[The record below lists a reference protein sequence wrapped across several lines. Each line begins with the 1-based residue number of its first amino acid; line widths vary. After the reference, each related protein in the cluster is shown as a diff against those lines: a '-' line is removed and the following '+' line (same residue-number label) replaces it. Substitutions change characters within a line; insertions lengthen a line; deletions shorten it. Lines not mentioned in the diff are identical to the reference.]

1 MHVHAEA
8 RIAGWRLTL
17 LRVSTVVL
25 FVLLGTGFWQLQV
38 VKSDYYA
45 NLAERNRI
53 RTLPLMAPRGL
64 ILDRDGRPMVDHYP
78 SHSVILVREHI
89 QEIQTSLPTIAQ
101 GLALDPAWLEQHLEK
116 YRDAPPYQ
124 PIVLKHEA
132 STADIA
138 FVEAHRTDLPE
149 LELILMYRRRY
160 PPDGL
165 GAHLF
170 GYVGEASKDEME
182 EGGYSLGAIIGKL
195 GLERHYDPVLR
206 GEDGE
211 RRVIVDSRGKE
222 VAKLD
227 DKYPAAGKPIR
238 LTLDSDVQ
246 LAAEQAMAGRQG
258 AVVALDPRTGDVL
271 AFLSHPNFD
280 PNLFAIRVQPE
291 EWRTLTDD
299 PSKPLL
305 NRVTQA
311 QLSPGS
317 TFKIVTATAALEE
330 KLFDPNT
337 FTVYCPGYANHYGR
351 TFRCWKPGG
360 HGAVNF
366 HRALVE
372 SCDVFFYQVGRR
384 LGIERIARYSKQ
396 FGLGSATGID
406 FPGEKTGLVPSPEW
420 KQRTQKQ
427 PWYDGETI
435 SVAIGQGPVLVTPL
449 QLAYAAGGI
458 ASGGVFARPRLL
470 LDPEEPPSLHR
481 VPLREETVA
490 LVTDALW
497 GVVNENGTG
506 TSARLEDIDVA
517 GKTGTAQLVGYDTL
531 KRLGRGASGRLVD
544 NAWFVALAPR
554 RNPEIV
560 VVVLLEHGQH
570 GASAAPIAREV
581 VRAYYEKKA
590 RGPRPPAA
598 AGEAARVRPV
608 AAHPN
613 ASAEAAGSPKEPQD

>member
-8 RIAGWRLTL
+8 RITGWRLTL
-17 LRVSTVVL
+17 LRVSTIVL

-38 VKSDYYA
+38 VKSDYYSD
-45 NLAERNRI
+45 LAERNRI

-64 ILDRDGRPMVDHYP
+64 ILDRDGRPLVDHYA
-78 SHSVILVREHI
+78 SLSVILVREHI
-89 QEIQTSLPTIAQ
+89 QGIRTSLPTIAQ
-101 GLALDPAWLEQHLEK
+101 GLGLEPAWLEQHLEK
-116 YRDAPPYQ
+116 YSDAPLYQ

-132 STADIA
+132 SMADIA

-170 GYVGEASKDEME
+170 GYVGEASKGEIE
-182 EGGYSLGAIIGKL
+182 EHGYSLGAIIGKL
-195 GLERHYDPVLR
+195 GLEQHYDRILR

-227 DKYPAAGKPIR
+227 DKRPVAGHPIR

-258 AVVALDPRTGDVL
+258 AVIALDPRTGDIL
-271 AFLSHPNFD
+271 AFLSHPAFD

-291 EWRTLTDD
+291 EWRGLTDD

-317 TFKIVTATAALEE
+317 TFKIITATAALEE
-330 KLFDPNT
+330 HLFDRNT

-351 TFRCWKPGG
+351 TFQCWKPGG
-360 HGAVNF
+360 HGTVDF

-396 FGLGSATGID
+396 FGLGSPTGID
-406 FPGEKTGLVPSPEW
+406 FPGEKNGLVPSPEW
-420 KQRTQKQ
+420 KQRAQKQ

-470 LDPEEPPSLHR
+470 LDPEEPPALKH
-481 VPLREETVA
+481 VPLQPETVA
-490 LVTDALW
+490 FLTDALW

-506 TSARLEDIDVA
+506 TSARLENVDVA

-531 KRLGRGASGRLVD
+531 KRLGRSTTGRLVD
-544 NAWFVALAPR
+544 NAWFVGLAPR

-560 VVVLLEHGQH
+560 VAVLLEHGQH

-581 VRAYYEKKA
+581 IRAYYAKKEG
-590 RGPRPPAA
+590 GPRPP
-598 AGEAARVRPV
+598 GEVARVRPV
-608 AAHPN
+608 AAHAN
-613 ASAEAAGSPKEPQD
+613 ASAEEATAPGKEPQD

>member
-8 RIAGWRLTL
+8 RIAGWRLGL
-17 LRVSTVVL
+17 LRVLTLAL
-25 FVLLGTGFWQLQV
+25 FLGLLTGFWQLQV
-38 VKSDYYA
+38 VKSDYYS

-64 ILDRDGRPMVDHYP
+64 ILDRDGRPLVDHYP
-78 SHSVILVREHI
+78 SLSIILVREHI

-101 GLALDPAWLEQHLEK
+101 GLALEPAWLDQHLDK

-124 PIVLKHEA
+124 PIILKHEA
-132 STADIA
+132 SMADIA

-170 GYVGEASKDEME
+170 GYVGEASKDEIE
-182 EGGYSLGAIIGKL
+182 EGGYSLGAIIGKM
-195 GLERHYDPVLR
+195 GLERLYDRILR

-222 VAKLD
+222 VSKLD
-227 DKYPAAGKPIR
+227 DKRPVHGHAIR
-238 LTLDSDVQ
+238 LTLDSDIQ
-246 LAAEQAMAGRQG
+246 FAAEQAMAGRQG
-258 AVVALDPRTGDVL
+258 AVVALDPRTGDIL

-280 PNLFAIRVQPE
+280 PNLFAIRVQPD
-291 EWRTLTDD
+291 EWRELTDD

-317 TFKIVTATAALEE
+317 TFKIILAAAALEE

-351 TFRCWKPGG
+351 NFQCWKPGG
-360 HGAVNF
+360 HGTVNL
-366 HRALVE
+366 HRAVVE
-372 SCDVFFYQVGRR
+372 SCNVFFYQVGRR

-396 FGLGSATGID
+396 FGLGSSTEID
-406 FPGEKTGLVPSPEW
+406 FPGEKSGLVPSPEW

-427 PWYDGETI
+427 PWFDGETI
-435 SVAIGQGPVLVTPL
+435 SIAIGQGALLVTPL
-449 QLAYAAGGI
+449 QLAHTVGGI

-470 LDPEEPPSLHR
+470 LEPEEPPSIKH
-481 VPLREETVA
+481 VPLQPETVA
-490 LVTDALW
+490 FVTDALW

-506 TSARLEDIDVA
+506 TSARLENIDVA
-517 GKTGTAQLVGYDTL
+517 GKTGTAQLVGFEAV
-531 KRLGRGASGRLVD
+531 RRVGGRSAGLVD
-544 NAWFVALAPR
+544 NAWFVGFAPR

-560 VVVLLEHGQH
+560 VAVLLEHGEH

-581 VRAYYEKKA
+581 IRAYYEKKG
-590 RGPRPPAA
+590 RGPHPPSEA
-598 AGEAARVRPV
+598 AGMRPV
-608 AAHPN
+608 AAHPG
-613 ASAEAAGSPKEPQD
+613 ASAEAAASDREPRD

>member
-8 RIAGWRLTL
+8 KIVGWRLTL
-17 LRVSTVVL
+17 LRVLTIVL

-38 VKSDYYA
+38 NKSDYYS

-78 SHSVILVREHI
+78 STSVILVREHI
-89 QEIQTSLPTIAQ
+89 QEIQTSLPTIAE
-101 GLALDPAWLEQHLEK
+101 GLGLEPAWLQQHLEK
-116 YRDAPPYQ
+116 YKDAPLYQ
-124 PIVLKHEA
+124 PIILKPEA
-132 STADIA
+132 SMADIA
-138 FVEAHRTDLPE
+138 FVEAHRTDHPE

-165 GAHLF
+165 GAHVF
-170 GYVGEASKDEME
+170 GYVGEASKDEIE
-182 EGGYSLGAIIGKL
+182 AGGYALGAIIGKL
-195 GLERHYDPVLR
+195 GLEQLYDRILR

-222 VAKLD
+222 VSKLD
-227 DKYPAAGKPIR
+227 DKRPVHGHAIR
-238 LTLDSDVQ
+238 LTLDSDIQ

-258 AVVALDPRTGDVL
+258 AVVALDPRTGDIL

-280 PNLFAIRVQPE
+280 PNLFAIRVQPD
-291 EWRTLTDD
+291 EWRELTDD

-317 TFKIVTATAALEE
+317 TFKIITATAALEE
-330 KLFDPNT
+330 HLFDRHT

-360 HGAVNF
+360 HGTVNL

-396 FGLGSATGID
+396 FGLGSSTEID
-406 FPGEKTGLVPSPEW
+406 FPGEKNGLVPSPEW

-435 SVAIGQGPVLVTPL
+435 SVAIGQGPLLVTPL

-470 LDPEEPPSLHR
+470 LDPEAPPALKR
-481 VPLREETVA
+481 VPLQPETVA
-490 LVTDALW
+490 FLTDALW

-506 TSARLEDIDVA
+506 TAARLENIDVA

-531 KRLGRGASGRLVD
+531 KRLGRGTTGRLVD
-544 NAWFVALAPR
+544 NAWFIGLAPR
-554 RNPEIV
+554 RDPEIV
-560 VVVLLEHGQH
+560 VAVLLEHGEH

-581 VRAYYEKKA
+581 IRAYYAKKEG
-590 RGPRPPAA
+590 GPRPP
-598 AGEAARVRPV
+598 GEAARMRPV

-613 ASAEAAGSPKEPQD
+613 ASPPGGAASDKEPQD

>member
-17 LRVSTVVL
+17 LRVSTIVL

-38 VKSDYYA
+38 VKSNYYSD
-45 NLAERNRI
+45 LAERNRI

-64 ILDRDGRPMVDHYP
+64 ILDRDGRPIVDHYP
-78 SHSVILVREHI
+78 STSVILVREHI
-89 QEIQTSLPTIAQ
+89 QDVRTALPVIAQ
-101 GLALDPAWLEQHLEK
+101 GLALEPAWLEQHLEK
-116 YRDAPPYQ
+116 HKDAPLYQ

-132 STADIA
+132 SMADIA

-170 GYVGEASKDEME
+170 GYVGEASKDEMK
-182 EGGYSLGAIIGKL
+182 EGGYALGAIIGKM

-222 VAKLD
+222 VSKLD
-227 DKYPAAGKPIR
+227 DKRPVAGHPIR
-238 LTLDSDVQ
+238 LTLDADVQ

-258 AVVALDPRTGDVL
+258 AVVALDPRTGDIL

-280 PNLFAIRVQPE
+280 PNLFAIRVQPD

-317 TFKIVTATAALEE
+317 TFKIITMTAALEE
-330 KLFDPNT
+330 KLFAPNN

-351 TFRCWKPGG
+351 SFQCWKPGG
-360 HGAVNF
+360 HGSVNL

-384 LGIERIARYSKQ
+384 LGIERIARYSQQ
-396 FGLGSATGID
+396 FGLGSPTGID
-406 FPGEKTGLVPSPEW
+406 FPGEKDGLVPSPEW

-427 PWYDGETI
+427 PWYEGETI

-449 QLAYAAGGI
+449 QLAYAVGGI

-470 LDPEEPPSLHR
+470 LEPEEPPQVKH
-481 VPLREETVA
+481 VPLREDTVA
-490 LVTDALW
+490 TLTDALW

-506 TSARLEDIDVA
+506 TAARLENIDVG

-531 KRLGRGASGRLVD
+531 KRLGRGAGGRLVD
-544 NAWFVALAPR
+544 NAWFVGLAPR

-560 VVVLLEHGQH
+560 VAVLLEHGQH

-581 VRAYYEKKA
+581 IRAYYEKKQ
-590 RGPRPPAA
+590 RGPRPL
-598 AGEAARVRPV
+598 GEAAQVRPV
-608 AAHPN
+608 ASHPET
-613 ASAEAAGSPKEPQD
+613 SAEAAPAAKEPQD

>member
-17 LRVSTVVL
+17 LRVSTIVL

-38 VKSDYYA
+38 VKSNYYSD
-45 NLAERNRI
+45 LAERNRI

-64 ILDRDGRPMVDHYP
+64 ILDRDGRPIVDHYP
-78 SHSVILVREHI
+78 STSVILVREHV
-89 QEIQTSLPTIAQ
+89 QDVRTALPVIAQ
-101 GLALDPAWLEQHLEK
+101 GLALEPAWLEQHLGK
-116 YRDAPPYQ
+116 HKDAPLYQ

-132 STADIA
+132 SMADIA

-170 GYVGEASKDEME
+170 GYVGEASKDEVE
-182 EGGYSLGAIIGKL
+182 QGGYALGAIIGKM
-195 GLERHYDPVLR
+195 GLERHFDRILR

-227 DKYPAAGKPIR
+227 DKRPVAGHPIR
-238 LTLDSDVQ
+238 LTLDADVQ
-246 LAAEQAMAGRQG
+246 FAAEQAMAGRQG
-258 AVVALDPRTGDVL
+258 AVVALDPRTGDIL

-280 PNLFAIRVQPE
+280 PNVFAIRVQPD
-291 EWRTLTDD
+291 EWRALTDD

-317 TFKIVTATAALEE
+317 TFKVITMTAALEE

-351 TFRCWKPGG
+351 NFQCWKPGG
-360 HGAVNF
+360 HGSVNL

-384 LGIERIARYSKQ
+384 LGIERIARYSQQ
-396 FGLGSATGID
+396 FGLGSPTGID
-406 FPGEKTGLVPSPEW
+406 FPGEKDGLVPSPEW

-427 PWYDGETI
+427 PWYEGETI

-449 QLAYAAGGI
+449 QLAYAVGGI

-470 LDPEEPPSLHR
+470 LEPEEPPQVKH
-481 VPLREETVA
+481 VPLRDDTVA
-490 LVTDALW
+490 TLTDALW

-506 TSARLEDIDVA
+506 TSARLENIDVG

-531 KRLGRGASGRLVD
+531 KRLGRAAGGRLVD
-544 NAWFVALAPR
+544 NAWFVGLAPR

-560 VVVLLEHGQH
+560 VAVLLEHGEH

-581 VRAYYEKKA
+581 IRAYYEKKQ
-590 RGPRPPAA
+590 RGPRPL
-598 AGEAARVRPV
+598 GEAALVRPV
-608 AAHPN
+608 ASHPET
-613 ASAEAAGSPKEPQD
+613 SAEAAPADKEPRD

>member
-17 LRVSTVVL
+17 LRVLTLLL
-25 FVLLGTGFWQLQV
+25 FGLLGTGFWQLQV
-38 VKSDYYA
+38 TKAGYYSD
-45 NLAERNRI
+45 LAERNRI

-78 SHSVILVREHI
+78 SLSVILVREHI
-89 QEIQTSLPTIAQ
+89 QEIQTSLPAIAQ
-101 GLALDPAWLEQHLEK
+101 GLGLEPEGLQQYLDK

-132 STADIA
+132 SMADIA
-138 FVEAHRTDLPE
+138 FVEARRTDLPE

-170 GYVGEASKDEME
+170 GYVGEASKGEIE
-182 EGGYSLGAIIGKL
+182 AGGYSLGAIIGKL
-195 GLERHYDPVLR
+195 GLEQLYDRILR

-222 VAKLD
+222 VDKLD
-227 DKYPAAGKPIR
+227 DKRPTAGSPIR

-258 AVVALDPRTGDVL
+258 AVVALDPRTGDIL

-280 PNLFAIRVQPE
+280 PNLFAIRVQSD
-291 EWRTLTDD
+291 EWRQLTDD

-317 TFKIVTATAALEE
+317 TFKIITATAALEE
-330 KLFDPNT
+330 NLFDENA

-351 TFRCWKPGG
+351 NFQCWKPGG
-360 HGAVNF
+360 HGTVNL
-366 HRALVE
+366 HKALVE

-396 FGLGSATGID
+396 FGLGSSTEID
-406 FPGEKTGLVPSPEW
+406 FPGEKSGLVPSPEW

-427 PWYDGETI
+427 PWFDGETI
-435 SVAIGQGPVLVTPL
+435 SVAIGQGPLLITPL
-449 QLAYAAGGI
+449 QLAYVTGGI
-458 ASGGVFARPRLL
+458 ASGGAFARPRLL
-470 LDPEEPPSLHR
+470 LEPEEPPSIKH
-481 VPLREETVA
+481 VPLQPETVA
-490 LVTDALW
+490 FLTDALW

-506 TSARLEDIDVA
+506 TSARLENIDVA
-517 GKTGTAQLVGYDTL
+517 GKTGTAQLVGFDTL
-531 KRLGRGASGRLVD
+531 KRLGRSASGRLVD
-544 NAWFVALAPR
+544 NAWFVGLAPR

-560 VVVLLEHGQH
+560 VAVLLEHGEH

-581 VRAYYEKKA
+581 IRAYYAKKEG
-590 RGPRPPAA
+590 GPRPP
-598 AGEAARVRPV
+598 GEAARVRPV
-608 AAHPN
+608 AAHPT
-613 ASAEAAGSPKEPQD
+613 ASAEAAASDKEPRD

>member
-8 RIAGWRLTL
+8 RITGWRLTL
-17 LRVSTVVL
+17 LRVSTIVL

-53 RTLPLMAPRGL
+53 RALPLMAPRGL
-64 ILDRDGRPMVDHYP
+64 ILDRDGRPLVDHYP
-78 SHSVILVREHI
+78 SLSVILVREHI
-89 QEIQTSLPTIAQ
+89 QGIRASLPTIAQ
-101 GLALDPAWLEQHLEK
+101 GLGLEPAWLEQHLEK
-116 YRDAPPYQ
+116 FSDAPLYQ

-132 STADIA
+132 TMADIA

-170 GYVGEASKDEME
+170 GYVGEASKDEIE
-182 EGGYSLGAIIGKL
+182 EHGYSLGAIIGKM
-195 GLERHYDPVLR
+195 GLERHYDLILR

-222 VAKLD
+222 VSKLD
-227 DKYPAAGKPIR
+227 DKRPVAGHPIR
-238 LTLDSDVQ
+238 LTLDSDLQ

-258 AVVALDPRTGDVL
+258 AVIALDPRTGDIL

-291 EWRTLTDD
+291 EWRGLSDD

-317 TFKIVTATAALEE
+317 TFKIITATAALEE
-330 KLFDPNT
+330 RLFDKNT

-351 TFRCWKPGG
+351 TFQCWKPGG
-360 HGAVNF
+360 HGTVNL

-396 FGLGSATGID
+396 FGLGSPTGID
-406 FPGEKTGLVPSPEW
+406 FPGEKDGLVPSPEW

-449 QLAYAAGGI
+449 QLAYVAGGI

-470 LDPEEPPSLHR
+470 LDPDKPPTLKR
-481 VPLREETVA
+481 VPLQPETVA
-490 LVTDALW
+490 FITDALW

-506 TSARLEDIDVA
+506 TSARLENIDVA

-531 KRLGRGASGRLVD
+531 KRLGRGTTGRLVD
-544 NAWFVALAPR
+544 NAWFVGLAPR

-560 VVVLLEHGQH
+560 VAVLLEHGQH

-581 VRAYYEKKA
+581 IRAYYEKKQ
-590 RGPRPPAA
+590 RGPRPP
-598 AGEAARVRPV
+598 GEAARVHPV
-608 AAHPN
+608 ATQPHT
-613 ASAEAAGSPKEPQD
+613 SAEAAPKEPQD

>member
-8 RIAGWRLTL
+8 RITGWRLTL
-17 LRVSTVVL
+17 LRVSTIVL

-53 RTLPLMAPRGL
+53 RALPLMAPRGL
-64 ILDRDGRPMVDHYP
+64 ILDRDGRPLVDHYP
-78 SHSVILVREHI
+78 SLSVILVREHI
-89 QEIQTSLPTIAQ
+89 QGIRASLPTIAQ
-101 GLALDPAWLEQHLEK
+101 GLGLEPAWLEQHLEK
-116 YRDAPPYQ
+116 FSDAPLYQ

-132 STADIA
+132 TMADIA

-170 GYVGEASKDEME
+170 GYVGEASKDEIE
-182 EGGYSLGAIIGKL
+182 EHGYSLGAIIGKM
-195 GLERHYDPVLR
+195 GLERHYDLILR

-222 VAKLD
+222 VSKLD
-227 DKYPAAGKPIR
+227 DKRPVAGHPIR
-238 LTLDSDVQ
+238 LTLDSDLQ

-258 AVVALDPRTGDVL
+258 AVVALDPRTGDIL

-291 EWRTLTDD
+291 EWRGLSDD

-317 TFKIVTATAALEE
+317 TFKIITATAALEE
-330 KLFDPNT
+330 RLFDKNT

-351 TFRCWKPGG
+351 TFQCWKPGG
-360 HGAVNF
+360 HGTVNL

-396 FGLGSATGID
+396 FGLGSPTGID
-406 FPGEKTGLVPSPEW
+406 FPGEKDGLVPSPEW

-449 QLAYAAGGI
+449 QLAYVAGGI

-470 LDPEEPPSLHR
+470 LDPDKPPTLKR
-481 VPLREETVA
+481 VPLQPETVA
-490 LVTDALW
+490 FITDALW

-506 TSARLEDIDVA
+506 TSARLENIDVA

-531 KRLGRGASGRLVD
+531 KRLGRGTTGRLVD
-544 NAWFVALAPR
+544 NAWFVGLAPR

-560 VVVLLEHGQH
+560 VAVLLEHGQH

-581 VRAYYEKKA
+581 IRAYYEKKQ
-590 RGPRPPAA
+590 RGPRPP
-598 AGEAARVRPV
+598 GEAARVHPV
-608 AAHPN
+608 ATQPHT
-613 ASAEAAGSPKEPQD
+613 SAEAAPKEPQD